1 MVRYSPYQRALMSTA
16 NFAVPKTMD
25 FAANREA
32 IRSAQ
37 QTSAAVSRV
46 TNFAFK
52 QFDEALKVEGAQA
65 GARAPKE
72 TLQRMQGGA
81 PTSTFD
87 KAAYASAVQ
96 VGSMQIESEARSELG
111 KLMLEAKKTKMS
123 PDVLRSQLD
132 ALIDG
137 FSNSIQMLD
146 PIAGARLSRRLGS
159 AAQSVFLDR
168 SEDYLNE
175 TQEKLDASMIGL
187 VDNVGEQVQLI
198 ARQGGTQAFKNF
210 NELITETADTM
221 AANGVGPKKVQKFIN
236 ESQDVYHKERAKG
249 EFRRAVQNNKGQ
261 EYIDNFIKDQ
271 PRGKKQSK
279 GIDGDTQSVLL
290 RSWKAELNSQGGR
303 YNRQLKTANKSLS
316 DVLKGFKNGAGVKQ
330 DTFAELTNT
339 ASVIND
345 PALTATTERVVKFI
359 KDVQEQE
366 EGGPQALAGLVASL
380 EAKAAK
386 SPGGKSTSILDL
398 NFRDIAK
405 ARLRDM
411 QTAIEKDPYGYR
423 LRSLGK
429 TYAPPALNSPF
440 ELEAHIKNQQKA
452 ADYYGVKPNFFGEI
466 QEDQLKKIFLGTDTK
481 LKADVILNLR
491 AAAGPNFIPV
501 LSELGEKT
509 DAQELAHTASLGN
522 GDLLM
527 QYLEGKE
534 ALDNDVKLAEFDD
547 KKILERTYRDVT
559 GDAFAGVKAKYGRTV
574 LNAAKAI
581 YARRIEGNERV
592 LDKEKFEGIL
602 NELVGGTKNFGGFYK
617 YKDTHLIL
625 PPNLERDDAAIEQRF
640 NETIDD
646 LYEYTDLS
654 EDEDIMRPV
663 FANKN
668 FDVVPKEELKKAKLV
683 SAAAGLYFLE
693 YNGLRIMRDNIDSMA
708 NPYFVIDMR

>member
-440 ELEAHIKNQQKA
+440 ELEAHIKNQQMPLETPPIA
-452 ADYYGVKPNFFGEI
+452 LSSIGDITAVEDYLKENIIGQRDAIASLVNSLKLMASGLAKHASFLFVGPTGVGKT
-466 QEDQLKKIFLGTDTK
+466 QLAK
-481 LKADVILNLR
+481 L
-491 AAAGPNFIPV
+491 
-501 LSELGEKT
+501 LGEKFSGNFYKINCAEYAGGHEYAKLIGSPPGYVGHT
-509 DAQELAHTASLGN
+509 DKSF
-522 GDLLM
+522 
-527 QYLEGKE
+527 
-534 ALDNDVKLAEFDD
+534 LAEKAEQSNRWVFLFDEVEKAHHKLYDFLLSLLDDGTCTDNLGTVLDFSESIFIFTSNQGIGDIKRESVGFNRSEEQVTD
-547 KKILERTYRDVT
+547 KVT
-559 GDAFAGVKAKYGRTV
+559 GDVIRKSIKSHFSPEF
-574 LNAAKAI
+574 LN
-581 YARRIEGNERV
+581 R
-592 LDKEKFEGIL
+592 L
-602 NELVGGTKNFGGFYK
+602 
-617 YKDTHLIL
+617 
-625 PPNLERDDAAIEQRF
+625 
-640 NETIDD
+640 DD
-646 LYEYTDLS
+646 LVLFTSLT
-654 EDEDIMRPV
+654 
-663 FANKN
+663 K
-668 FDVVPKEELKKAKLV
+668 
-683 SAAAGLYFLE
+683 
-693 YNGLRIMRDNIDSMA
+693 
-708 NPYFVIDMR
+708 